1 LHVCAPDQEAWL
13 DLRTVAMFEMMHV
26 LIFVRNLDMIPS
38 LQVDFC
44 RKTDE

>member
-1 LHVCAPDQEAWL
+1 MSVHLIRRLGWTCA
-13 DLRTVAMFEMMHV
+13 VAMFKMMQV